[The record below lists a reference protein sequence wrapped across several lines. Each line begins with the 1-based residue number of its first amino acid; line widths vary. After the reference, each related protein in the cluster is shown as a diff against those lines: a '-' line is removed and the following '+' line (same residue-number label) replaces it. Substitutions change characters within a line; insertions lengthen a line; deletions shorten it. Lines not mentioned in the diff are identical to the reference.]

1 MDPNGVDQATGCA
14 ICVGHNHLLCPGV
27 YFLCQG
33 DEVVYVG
40 QSVSV
45 PDRVMSHIRESRR
58 PAGKMFDP
66 LRIFYLPV
74 PESELLRV
82 ESEFIAR
89 LRPRYNGETK
99 RARERMVV

>member
-1 MDPNGVDQATGCA
+1 
-14 ICVGHNHLLCPGV
+14 
-27 YFLCQG
+27 
-33 DEVVYVG
+33 
-40 QSVSV
+40 
-45 PDRVMSHIRESRR
+45 MSHIRESRR

-99 RARERMVV
+99 RAREGKVV